1 MKILPRPSPNY
12 NHRPPGAV
20 VDCVV
25 LHATESDDTQQD
37 VAWLDRKHGTSSAH
51 VVIDRD
57 GTVYAL
63 VAPELRAWHA
73 GVSSFMGREDVNTF
87 SIGVE
92 FANDCDHAEPFTEEQ
107 YGVGAQLIAGYM
119 RQFPAITLER
129 ITRHSDV
136 ALPLGRK
143 SDPGKMFDMAKFLT
157 LVQAARLELA
167 QDGAA

>member
-1 MKILPRPSPNY
+1 MKIVQRPSPNY
-12 NHRPPGAV
+12 NHRPPGTV
-20 VDCVV
+20 IDCVV
-25 LHATESDDTQQD
+25 LHATESRNTQQD
-37 VAWLDRKHGTSSAH
+37 IAWLDRKHGDSSAH

-73 GVSSFMGREDVNTF
+73 GASRFMGRDDVNNF

-92 FANDCDHAEPFTEEQ
+92 FANDCDRKEPFTEEQ
-107 YGVGAQLIAGYM
+107 YGVGAQLVADYM
-119 RQFPAITLER
+119 RQFPKITLER

-143 SDPGKMFDMAKFLT
+143 PDPGPMFDMPKFLT
-157 LVQAARLELA
+157 LVQAARI
-167 QDGAA
+167 AAESAA